1 VVQDKSK
8 VDVHLPSYIPP
19 RNLISF
25 SEANY
30 DGMQYDRRDFI
41 IVCVRVTFNNQ
52 KIHHHFKSTAEQ
64 QVSFYVFDSSS

>member
-8 VDVHLPSYIPP
+8 VEVHLPSYILAT
-19 RNLISF
+19 NLISV

-41 IVCVRVTFNNQ
+41 VCVRVTFNNQ
-52 KIHHHFKSTAEQ
+52 KIHHNFKITADQ